1 MNLIEKNFT
10 LVNDRP
16 LFYRSIGSG
25 PILILLHPSPRSSA
39 MMEPLMLLLAENFT
53 VIAPDTPGYG
63 QSMSMNKM
71 ISSVYD
77 YSGFIYALQQHLKAE
92 TILLYGSASGA
103 QLAIAYALTYPKKV
117 NGLFLDNAA
126 HFELMERELILNNYF
141 IDLVPKTDGSHL
153 TALWNHVS
161 DACLFFPW
169 YDKKEENR
177 IGKYLPPPELIQN
190 IVNDYLIAGP
200 AYADAYIAAFKHER
214 AEKVQALL
222 VPVTLFR
229 WLGSPIL
236 KYIDALLKYPMPSN
250 IRIVETPAD
259 MRNRYLVMKESI
271 GK

>member
-1 MNLIEKNFT
+1 MNPIQQNFT
-10 LVNDRP
+10 IVNDRP

-39 MMEPLMLLLAENFT
+39 MMEPLMQLLAENFT

-63 QSMSMNKM
+63 QSMPMNKM

-117 NGLFLDNAA
+117 SGLFLDNAA
-126 HFELMERELILNNYF
+126 HFELMEREEILNNYF
-141 IDLVPKTDGSHL
+141 IDINPKPDGSHL
-153 TALWNHVS
+153 TALWNHIS

-177 IGKYLPPPELIQN
+177 IGNHLPPPAIIQT
-190 IVNDYLIAGP
+190 IVNDYLIAGS

-214 AEKVQALL
+214 AEKVQSLL

-236 KYIDALLKYPMPSN
+236 KHIDALLKYPMPAN
-250 IRIVETPAD
+250 IQIIETPID